1 MLAVS
6 EQVVLELSSILRHPT
21 DVQELLFVVG
31 SPLTELGPQRNTFVE
46 FSYFGILLLFFKS

>member
-6 EQVVLELSSILRHPT
+6 EQVVLELSLFLRHPT

-31 SPLTELGPQRNTFVE
+31 SPLTELGPQRNTFLE
-46 FSYFGILLLFFKS
+46 FSYFGILLLFF